1 MNADAI
7 TSKIL
12 EDARQSA
19 SQTLKEADER
29 AQKLREDNDLRAEES
44 RNAAMEQARKDCAE
58 LRDRMLR
65 MAELDQRKE
74 LLAMKRTVI
83 EAAFDQALSG
93 MRAMSAEKA
102 RAFMEKTLVS
112 LAEGDEG
119 VIVSKG
125 DEKVFDES
133 FVARVNELLKKAGK
147 SGNLALTGETREVGG
162 GLLLRRGGME
172 VNLTYPSVLS
182 ELKPELEAE
191 VAAILF
197 E

>member
-29 AQKLREDNDLRAEES
+29 ADKLHEQSEHSLAQGRSD
-44 RNAAMEQARKDCAE
+44 AMEQARRDCAD
-58 LRDRMLR
+58 LRDRMMR

-83 EAAFDQALSG
+83 DTAFDFALKR
-93 MRAMSAEKA
+93 MQEMPADKA

-112 LAEGDEG
+112 LASGDEG

-125 DEKVFDES
+125 DEKVFDEG
-133 FVARVNELLKKAGK
+133 FVAHVNELLKKAGK
-147 SGNLALTGETREVGG
+147 RGALKYTGEVRDAGG
-162 GLLLRRGGME
+162 GILLRRGGME
-172 VNLTYPSVLS
+172 INITYPAVLS
-182 ELKPELEAE
+182 EKRAELEAE
-191 VAAILF
+191 VAGILF
-197 E
+197 Q

>member
-29 AQKLREDNDLRAEES
+29 AQKLREDNDLRAEET

-83 EAAFDQALSG
+83 EAVFDQALTG

-133 FVARVNELLKKAGK
+133 FVAGVNELLKKAGK

>member
-29 AQKLREDNDLRAEES
+29 AQKLREDNDRRAEES
-44 RNAAMEQARKDCAE
+44 SNEAMEQARKDCAD

-74 LLAMKRTVI
+74 LLSMKRAVI
-83 EAAFDQALSG
+83 DAAFDEALSN
-93 MRAMSAEKA
+93 MRSMPAEKA
-102 RAFMEKTLVS
+102 RAFMERTLLS
-112 LAEGDEG
+112 LSEGDEG

-125 DEKVFDES
+125 DENVFDES
-133 FVARVNELLKKAGK
+133 FVARMNDLLKGAGKAG
-147 SGNLALTGETREVGG
+147 NLSLTGEVRDVGG
-162 GLLLRRGGME
+162 GILLRRGGME
-172 VNLTYPSVLS
+172 VNLTYPSIVS
-182 ELKPELEAE
+182 ERRPELEAE
-191 VAAILF
+191 VAGILF

>member
-29 AQKLREDNDLRAEES
+29 AQNLRAENDRKAEQDQ
-44 RNAAMEQARKDCAE
+44 NAAMELARKDCAD

-74 LLAMKRTVI
+74 LLSMKRGVI
-83 EAAFDQALSG
+83 DAAFDEALLGLRS
-93 MRAMSAEKA
+93 MSAEKA
-102 RAFMEKTLVS
+102 RAFMEKTLLS
-112 LAEGDEG
+112 FAKGDEG

-133 FVARVNELLKKAGK
+133 FLARVNDQLKRAGK
-147 SGNLALTGETREVGG
+147 SGNLALTGEVRDAGG
-162 GLLLRRGGME
+162 GLLLRSEGME

-182 ELKPELEAE
+182 ERRPELEAE

-197 E
+197 Q

>member
-29 AQKLREDNDLRAEES
+29 AQKLREDSDRKAEQD
-44 RNAAMEQARKDCAE
+44 RTAAMEQARRDCAE

-83 EAAFDQALSG
+83 DMAFDQALEA
-93 MRAMSAEKA
+93 MRNMPAEKA
-102 RAFMEKTLVS
+102 RAFMEKTLLS

-119 VIVSKG
+119 VIVSRG
-125 DEKVFDES
+125 DEAVFDES
-133 FVARVNELLKKAGK
+133 FVARVNEALKKAGK
-147 SGNLALTGETREVGG
+147 SANLTLTGEVRDAGG
-162 GLLLRRGGME
+162 GILLRRGGME

-182 ELKPELEAE
+182 ERRPELESE
-191 VAAILF
+191 VVGILF
-197 E
+197 Q

>member
-29 AQKLREDNDLRAEES
+29 AQKLREDNDRRAEES
-44 RNAAMEQARKDCAE
+44 SNDAMEQARKDCAD

-74 LLAMKRTVI
+74 LLSMKRAVI
-83 EAAFDQALSG
+83 DAAFDEALSN
-93 MRAMSAEKA
+93 MRSMPAEKA
-102 RAFMEKTLVS
+102 RAFMERTLLS
-112 LAEGDEG
+112 LSEGDEG

-125 DEKVFDES
+125 DENVFDES
-133 FVARVNELLKKAGK
+133 FVSRMNDLLKGAGK
-147 SGNLALTGETREVGG
+147 TGNLSLTGEVRDVGG
-162 GLLLRRGGME
+162 GILLRRGGME
-172 VNLTYPSVLS
+172 VNLTYPSIVS
-182 ELKPELEAE
+182 ERRPELEAE
-191 VAAILF
+191 VAGILF

>member
-29 AQKLREDNDLRAEES
+29 AQNLRAENDRKAEQDQ
-44 RNAAMEQARKDCAE
+44 NAAMELARKDCAD

-74 LLAMKRTVI
+74 LLSMKRGVI
-83 EAAFDQALSG
+83 DAAFDEALLGLRS
-93 MRAMSAEKA
+93 MPAEKA
-102 RAFMEKTLVS
+102 RAFMEKTLLS
-112 LAEGDEG
+112 FAKGDEG
-119 VIVSKG
+119 MIVSKG

-133 FVARVNELLKKAGK
+133 FLARVNDQLKRAGK
-147 SGNLALTGETREVGG
+147 SGNLALTGEVRDAGG
-162 GLLLRRGGME
+162 GLLLRSEGME

-182 ELKPELEAE
+182 ERRPELEAE

-197 E
+197 Q

>member
-29 AQKLREDNDLRAEES
+29 AQKLREDNDRKAEDEK
-44 RNAAMEQARKDCAE
+44 NAAMEQARKDCAE

-74 LLAMKRTVI
+74 LLSMKRAVI
-83 EAAFDQALSG
+83 DAAFEEALAS
-93 MRAMSAEKA
+93 MRAMPAEKA
-102 RAFMEKTLVS
+102 RAFMEKTLLS

-125 DEKVFDES
+125 DEKVFDAS
-133 FVARVNELLKKAGK
+133 FVARVNDQLKKAGK
-147 SGNLALTGETREVGG
+147 SGNLSLSGEVRDAGG
-162 GLLLRRGGME
+162 GILLRRGGME

-182 ELKPELEAE
+182 ERRPELEAE
-191 VAAILF
+191 VAGMLF
-197 E
+197 Q

>member
-44 RNAAMEQARKDCAE
+44 RNAAMEQARRDCAE

-93 MRAMSAEKA
+93 MRAMSPEKA

-125 DEKVFDES
+125 DEKVFDEA
-133 FVARVNELLKKAGK
+133 FVGRVNELLKKAGK
-147 SGNLALTGETREVGG
+147 NGSLALTGETREVGG

>member
-1 MNADAI
+1 
-7 TSKIL
+7 L

-29 AQKLREDNDLRAEES
+29 AQKLREDNELRAEES

-83 EAAFDQALSG
+83 EAAFDYALSG

-125 DEKVFDES
+125 DENVFDES

-147 SGNLALTGETREVGG
+147 SANLALTGETREVGG
-162 GLLLRRGGME
+162 GLMLRRGGME